1 VSHAPSRRAVGAE
14 LLKLRT
20 TRTFWALAGATFA
33 LILLILVLTLA
44 LTDDFGDEE
53 EVLSL
58 LSTAGLSG
66 LLMLVLGAVASAG
79 EYRHG
84 TIASTLLVTPD
95 RLRAIAAQTL
105 ACALGGLAVGLAAS
119 AITAAVALPWLA
131 ARDAPM
137 PPTVDVLEIL
147 LGTGLYGA
155 LAAALGVA
163 VGSLLRNQVAAI
175 VLLLVFLFVIDPA
188 ISALAEDYAKFS
200 LTGLATSMTGGTT
213 EDFGADLL
221 PLGIAA
227 LVWSL
232 YTAVFVGAAAVLTTR
247 RDI

>member
-1 VSHAPSRRAVGAE
+1 VTRLVGAE

-20 TRTFWALAGATFA
+20 TRTFWALAASTFA
-33 LILLILVLTLA
+33 LLLLILVLSLA
-44 LTDDFGDEE
+44 LTDEYGDED

-66 LLMLVLGAVASAG
+66 LLMLVLGTVSGAG

-95 RLRAIAAQTL
+95 RLRAVAAQTL
-105 ACALGGLAVGLAAS
+105 ACAVGGLAVGLAAS
-119 AITAAVALPWLA
+119 AITALIGLPWLA
-131 ARDAPM
+131 AKDAEM
-137 PPTVDVLEIL
+137 PPAGELVALF
-147 LGTGLYGA
+147 LGNGLYAG

-175 VLLLVFLFVIDPA
+175 VLLLLFLFVVDPA

-200 LTGLATSMTGGTT
+200 LTGLGSSMSGGTS
-213 EDFGADLL
+213 EEFGADLL
-221 PLGIAA
+221 PLGVAA
-227 LVWSL
+227 LVWML
-232 YTAVFVGAAAVLTTR
+232 YTAVLVAAAATLTTR